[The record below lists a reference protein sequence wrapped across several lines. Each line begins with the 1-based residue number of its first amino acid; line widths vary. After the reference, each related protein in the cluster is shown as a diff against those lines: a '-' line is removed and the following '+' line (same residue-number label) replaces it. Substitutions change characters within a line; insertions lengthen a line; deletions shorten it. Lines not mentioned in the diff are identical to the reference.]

1 MGHRLKSATS
11 RHYFPMRLSCAP
23 DLIQDSHVKSEHP
36 QMSVDEFE
44 LLPMRPGWK
53 YEYWDGRAHITPR
66 ELGVIVAMPVTARS
80 VNTSLVLRKVT
91 RDDAAELTSAFL
103 EAFVDSVEYC
113 DWETEKISDAADK
126 AIRSHF
132 SSERGKPHSAS
143 RVAMGFDR
151 ELGCDSIVGAA
162 MLAQAPRYSIL
173 DLLFVRPAWQ
183 RHGIARAL
191 LSDAMNELHSGGE
204 AILKSAYHAANEVS
218 MDWHHRFGFVEEPD
232 LMRARLY
239 SSAARHEL
247 WRREKIGGLSDRKR
261 GELQIEADRWK
272 TEVEQLKEIG
282 DREGYK
288 AVAPILT
295 WRD

>member
-1 MGHRLKSATS
+1 MG
-11 RHYFPMRLSCAP
+11 LSGLP
-23 DLIQDSHVKSEHP
+23 GLIQDSRVKSEHP
-36 QMSVDEFE
+36 RMSIEEFE

-66 ELGVIVAMPVTARS
+66 EHGVIVTVPVTAKP
-80 VNTSLVLRKVT
+80 VNTSLVLRGAT
-91 RDDAAELTSAFL
+91 SADAPELTTVFL
-103 EAFVDSVEYC
+103 EAFIDSTEYC
-113 DWETEKISDAADK
+113 DWGTQKISEAADK

-132 SSERGKPHSAS
+132 AGERGKPHSAS

-151 ELGCDSIVGAA
+151 ERGCDSIVGAA
-162 MLAQAPRYSIL
+162 LLAHAPRYSIL

-183 RHGIARAL
+183 RHGIATAL
-191 LSDAMNELHSGGE
+191 LSDAMNQLHNGGE
-204 AILKSAYHAANEVS
+204 AILKSAYHAANEAS
-218 MDWHHRFGFVEEPD
+218 MNWHQRFGFVEEPD

-247 WRREKIGGLSDRKR
+247 WRREKIGGLSDRERASLKS
-261 GELQIEADRWK
+261 EVDRWEI
-272 TEVEQLKEIG
+272 EVERLEEIA

-295 WRD
+295 WRN

>member
-1 MGHRLKSATS
+1 VDAI
-11 RHYFPMRLSCAP
+11 RLSGLP
-23 DLIQDSHVKSEHP
+23 GLIQDSPVKSEHP
-36 QMSVDEFE
+36 QMSIDEFE

-53 YEYWDGRAHITPR
+53 YEYGEGRAHITPR
-66 ELGVIVAMPVTARS
+66 ELGVIVAMPVTARR

-91 RDDAAELTSAFL
+91 SDDAAELTSAFL

-113 DWETEKISDAADK
+113 DSETEKICEAADK

-132 SSERGKPHSAS
+132 SSERGKPHLAS
-143 RVAMGFDR
+143 RVAMGFNR
-151 ELGCDSIVGAA
+151 PRGCDSIVGAA
-162 MLAQAPRYSIL
+162 LLAHAPRYSIL

-183 RHGIARAL
+183 RHGLATAL
-191 LSDAMNELHSGGE
+191 LSDAMNELHIAGE
-204 AILKSAYHAANEVS
+204 TLLKSAYHAANEAS
-218 MDWHHRFGFVEEPD
+218 MNWHHRFGFVEEPD

-239 SSAARHEL
+239 SSSARHEL
-247 WRREKIGGLSDRKR
+247 WRREKIGGLSDRER
-261 GELQIEADRWK
+261 VELQMEADRWK
-272 TEVEQLKEIG
+272 TEVEQLEEIG

>member
-1 MGHRLKSATS
+1 LRAG
-11 RHYFPMRLSCAP
+11 
-23 DLIQDSHVKSEHP
+23 LIQDCRVKSEHP
-36 QMSVDEFE
+36 QMSIEEFE
-44 LLPMRPGWK
+44 LLPIRPGWK

-66 ELGVIVAMPVTARS
+66 EHGVIVAMPVTAGQ
-80 VNTSLVLRKVT
+80 VDTSLVLRKVT
-91 RDDAAELTSAFL
+91 RDNAAELTSAFL

-113 DWETEKISDAADK
+113 DWETERIGDAAEK

-132 SSERGKPHSAS
+132 AGERGKPHSAS

-162 MLAQAPRYSIL
+162 LLAHAPRYSIL

-191 LSDAMNELHSGGE
+191 LSDAMNELHIAGE
-204 AILKSAYHAANEVS
+204 TLLKSAYHAANEAS
-218 MDWHHRFGFVEEPD
+218 MNWHHRFGFIEEPD
-232 LMRARLY
+232 LMRARLH
-239 SSAARHEL
+239 SSTARHEL
-247 WRREKIGGLSDRKR
+247 WRREKILGLTDRER
-261 GELQIEADRWK
+261 VELQTEADRWE
-272 TEVEQLKEIG
+272 TEVERLEEIAN
-282 DREGYK
+282 REGYK

>member
-1 MGHRLKSATS
+1 
-11 RHYFPMRLSCAP
+11 
-23 DLIQDSHVKSEHP
+23 
-36 QMSVDEFE
+36 MSIEEFE

-66 ELGVIVAMPVTARS
+66 EHGVIVAMPVTPRL
-80 VNTSLVLRKVT
+80 VNTSLVLRRAT
-91 RDDAAELTSAFL
+91 SADAPELTTAFL
-103 EAFVDSVEYC
+103 EAFIDSVEYC
-113 DWETEKISDAADK
+113 DWETQKICEAADK

-132 SSERGKPHSAS
+132 AGERGKPHLAS
-143 RVAMGFDR
+143 RAAMGFDR
-151 ELGCDSIVGAA
+151 ERGCDSIVGAA
-162 MLAQAPRYSIL
+162 LLAHAPRYSML
-173 DLLFVRPAWQ
+173 DLLFVRPDWQ
-183 RHGIARAL
+183 RDGIATAL

-204 AILKSAYHAANEVS
+204 SILKSAYHAANEAS
-218 MDWHHRFGFVEEPD
+218 MNWHHRFGFVEEPD

-247 WRREKIGGLSDRKR
+247 WRREKIGGLLERDRV
-261 GELQIEADRWK
+261 ELQAEADRWEI
-272 TEVEQLKEIG
+272 EVERLEEIA

>member
-1 MGHRLKSATS
+1 MPG
-11 RHYFPMRLSCAP
+11 
-23 DLIQDSHVKSEHP
+23 LIQDSRVKSEHP
-36 QMSVDEFE
+36 RMSIEEFE

-53 YEYWDGRAHITPR
+53 HEYWDGRAHITPR
-66 ELGVIVAMPVTARS
+66 EHGVVVAMPVTLRP
-80 VNTSLVLRKVT
+80 VNTSLVFRRAT
-91 RDDAAELTSAFL
+91 GADAPELIAAFL
-103 EAFVDSVEYC
+103 EAFIDSTEYC
-113 DWETEKISDAADK
+113 DWETQEISDAADK

-132 SSERGKPHSAS
+132 AGERGKPHLAS

-151 ELGCDSIVGAA
+151 ERGCDSIVGAA
-162 MLAQAPRYSIL
+162 LLAHAPRYSIL

-183 RHGIARAL
+183 RHGIATAL
-191 LSDAMNELHSGGE
+191 LSDAMNELHDGGE
-204 AILKSAYHAANEVS
+204 TILKSAYHAANDAS

-247 WRREKIGGLSDRKR
+247 WRREKIGGLTGRER
-261 GELQIEADRWK
+261 VELQTEADRWEI
-272 TEVEQLKEIG
+272 EVERLEEIAG
-282 DREGYK
+282 REGYR